1 MLDQGALRER
11 GRPMCRAL
19 AAAAAERE
27 EMISRLAVYAA
38 DRDEVIGTPV

>member
-1 MLDQGALRER
+1 
-11 GRPMCRAL
+11 MCRAL